1 MMRKVPTPPP
11 AEETRLSD
19 FDCIGDLGAGGFAR
33 VCKVRHRR
41 TGAVFA
47 LKMSNDA
54 DPGAKRRPRC
64 SAGSPH
70 VVACHTLLRGLG
82 GEPGCLLELMDAG
95 FLGDILCRRRGRGLP
110 EQALAEAA
118 RGRALRRGAGPA
130 ALPRRRAPR
139 RQAGQLPRQLPRR
152 DQDRRLQQLQDPL
165 RRAPL
170 VRFAPGARAGPL
182 GAMSADVWSL
192 GVTVLELF
200 LGRFVVA
207 PGLSDAAL
215 ELAICHS
222 GPLRVPEEA
231 EASAELREFV
241 AVCPQR
247 DPAQRATVT
256 QLLRHPFLARR
267 DVQVSRRV
275 LREII
280 VDSSM

>member
-19 FDCIGDLGAGGFAR
+19 FDCIGDLGAGGSAR

-41 TGAVFA
+41 TGAMFA

-54 DPGAKRRPRC
+54 DPRREEEAEVLRRA
-64 SAGSPH
+64 AGSPH

-95 FLGDILCRRRGRGLP
+95 SLGDILCRRRGRGLP

-118 RGRALRRGAGPA
+118 RRPRTAPRGWPSCTPA
-130 ALPRRRAPR
+130 ASRTSTPE
-139 RQAGQLPRQLPRR
+139 
-152 DQDRRLQQLQDPL
+152 
-165 RRAPL
+165 
-170 VRFAPGARAGPL
+170 RFAPGARPGPL

-247 DPAQRATVT
+247 DPARRATVT

-275 LREII
+275 LGEII